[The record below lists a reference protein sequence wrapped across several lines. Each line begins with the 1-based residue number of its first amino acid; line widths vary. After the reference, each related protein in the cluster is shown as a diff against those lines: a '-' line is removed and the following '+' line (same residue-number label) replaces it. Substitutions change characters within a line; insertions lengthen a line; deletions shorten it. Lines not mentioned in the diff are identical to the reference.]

1 MADPKINDIQSSF
14 SDYTDAIN
22 KVAERIKNLTDAKN
36 QAIKEGNS
44 QLVQE
49 IDRYLK
55 NEKKKKNAIQK
66 ILDIIRTMAKSKGMT
81 LNNVSTSDMRETD

>member
-36 QAIKEGNS
+36 QAITEGNS

-55 NEKKKKNAIQK
+55 NAEGEKNAIQK
-66 ILDIIRTMAKSKGMT
+66 ILDIIQLMAKSKGMT
-81 LNNVSTSDMRETD
+81 LDNISTSQ